1 MSEPVTLV
9 AFELTIFAAI
19 FDSVIFVKLFFILF
33 FAKKWGG
40 GKAHPA
46 TTSARSLSFNPVN
59 PGLNYVFVKV
69 SQSV

>member
-9 AFELTIFAAI
+9 AFELTIFAVI
-19 FDSVIFVKLFFILF
+19 DSVIFVNLFILF